1 MDTYSRSMGPAFLLG
16 QFLAESKAGLPSWLH
31 APYIPAI
38 NHALE
43 YVWAYQVSS
52 TVAIVSMSFT
62 SPLRCLFHISR
73 QFLIFDVSNMEI
85 VFEGRDSR
93 SWIRACC
100 FSPDGKSFAV
110 ASTDNKVYIYDSKS
124 YALKAKVTNCVSVGG

>member
-1 MDTYSRSMGPAFLLG
+1 
-16 QFLAESKAGLPSWLH
+16 
-31 APYIPAI
+31 
-38 NHALE
+38 
-43 YVWAYQVSS
+43 
-52 TVAIVSMSFT
+52 
-62 SPLRCLFHISR
+62 
-73 QFLIFDVSNMEI
+73 MEI

-124 YALKAKVTNCVSVGG
+124 YALKAKVINCVFEGR

>member
-1 MDTYSRSMGPAFLLG
+1 
-16 QFLAESKAGLPSWLH
+16 
-31 APYIPAI
+31 
-38 NHALE
+38 
-43 YVWAYQVSS
+43 
-52 TVAIVSMSFT
+52 
-62 SPLRCLFHISR
+62 
-73 QFLIFDVSNMEI
+73 MEI

-124 YALKAKVTNCVSVGG
+124 YALKAKVKIRLFVLRGRDRHE

>member
-1 MDTYSRSMGPAFLLG
+1 
-16 QFLAESKAGLPSWLH
+16 
-31 APYIPAI
+31 
-38 NHALE
+38 
-43 YVWAYQVSS
+43 
-52 TVAIVSMSFT
+52 
-62 SPLRCLFHISR
+62 
-73 QFLIFDVSNMEI
+73 MEI

-124 YALKAKVTNCVSVGG
+124 YALKAKVKICCFEMADMLLIHIAVQMRV